1 MKYLFFD
8 CECANCYDH
17 QGKICSFGYTI
28 TDTNFKV
35 LEKKDLIM
43 NPDAPFDPHVL
54 GIGENSID
62 LAYTPVRFQYA
73 PKFDA
78 FYPALVSLL
87 TDKDT
92 VVFGYAVE
100 NDIGFLYSDC
110 HRYQKPMPNFTF
122 YDIQEIYRIYRE
134 WDRSPSLED
143 ALKDLN
149 VPFDSYAEHR
159 SSDDAEMSMLLLKE
173 MAQEIGQ
180 SAEELVKTYPT
191 SGGSTP
197 TFMIQAKLMELP
209 QRDLGFPYDADSR
222 ENSRTFNQLIHY
234 VDPEVTNKDLEGHR
248 FLFSRLAKQDIGTA
262 VELANAIIDRSGE
275 TVRYLKEATD
285 YVTYDEEEKNE
296 IKDILAPLSLRL
308 LSIKE
313 LRNLLK

>member
-1 MKYLFFD
+1 M
-8 CECANCYDH
+8 
-17 QGKICSFGYTI
+17 
-28 TDTNFKV
+28 
-35 LEKKDLIM
+35 
-43 NPDAPFDPHVL
+43 PHSTPTFW
-54 GIGENSID
+54 GSGENSID

-234 VDPEVTNKDLEGHR
+234 VEPGSDEQGPRRPSLPFLKAGQTRYRNGRRTRQRHHR
-248 FLFSRLAKQDIGTA
+248 PFGRDG
-262 VELANAIIDRSGE
+262 
-275 TVRYLKEATD
+275 
-285 YVTYDEEEKNE
+285 
-296 IKDILAPLSLRL
+296 PLP
-308 LSIKE
+308 
-313 LRNLLK
+313 